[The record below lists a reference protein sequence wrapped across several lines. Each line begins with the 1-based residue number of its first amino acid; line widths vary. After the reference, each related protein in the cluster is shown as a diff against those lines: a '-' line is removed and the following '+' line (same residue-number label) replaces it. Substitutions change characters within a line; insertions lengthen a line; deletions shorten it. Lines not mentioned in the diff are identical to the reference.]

1 MFFFNKYGAVIL
13 YYYDF
18 SCDGLLQLFYYC
30 GELILTLA
38 CLIQVGNV
46 YAQFREEEQAAAALQ
61 GMTGR
66 FYAGMLS
73 VFKFSCFQP

>member
-1 MFFFNKYGAVIL
+1 MILAVMNFCIYSIIL
-13 YYYDF
+13 V
-18 SCDGLLQLFYYC
+18 SRSLL
-30 GELILTLA
+30 LI
-38 CLIQVGNV
+38 CLMQVGNV

-73 VFKFSCFQP
+73 VFKFSCF